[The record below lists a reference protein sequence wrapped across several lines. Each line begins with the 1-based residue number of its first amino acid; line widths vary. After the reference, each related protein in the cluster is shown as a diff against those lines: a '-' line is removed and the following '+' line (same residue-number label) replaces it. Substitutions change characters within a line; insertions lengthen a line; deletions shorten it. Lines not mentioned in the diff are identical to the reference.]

1 MADRA
6 GQQLGPY
13 HLIGLLGQSDWAAV
27 YLGEHLSL
35 HMQVALKVFS
45 LRLTGGDVE
54 RFRTEVSMLA
64 RLRPS
69 ALLRLLDCGMEGD
82 LPFLVMDYAPGGSLR
97 QRHPR
102 GTILPAPLMLSSLQP
117 VVATL
122 QYLHDQGR
130 IHGNIKPENMLL
142 GWRNEVLLSDIGL
155 PLLTQRRQSLL
166 QQQGASAAAYLA
178 PEQLQDQPQ
187 PSSDQY
193 ALGIIVYEWLSG
205 DVPFHGSFDE
215 TAQQHLSV
223 SPMPLREKIPSIS
236 PHVEHVVLKALAKD
250 PHQRFASVRAFAEE
264 LAQACQPTQAT
275 RGEPQ
280 PSSPALLPLV
290 PTVKLSPP
298 ATDAPAPGT
307 IICTYRGHAHR
318 VHAAAWSPDGWHI
331 ASGSWDKTVQIW
343 EATTGKLAFS
353 LEGHTDHV
361 RAVAWSPDGRRLAS
375 AGDDG
380 TVRVWDAA
388 PRGRMLT
395 YRSRA
400 PMVHSLTWSPDG
412 KWIASDSAQMV
423 EVWDSFTG
431 GLRLTYRS
439 HAYGVHAV
447 AWSPD
452 GQYVASA
459 SNDQTV
465 QLWDAIDGHT
475 IFTYRGH
482 ADDVLAVAWS
492 PDGQYL
498 ASGSRDHTVQVWGGV
513 AIGTICT
520 YHGHA
525 SSVHALSWSPDGRR
539 LASAGGDGTVHV
551 WDTATGG
558 NVFIYRGHA
567 STSANRANAV
577 AWSPEGK
584 RLVSAS
590 DDGTVQVWY
599 AS

>member
-353 LEGHTDHV
+353 LEGQC
-361 RAVAWSPDGRRLAS
+361 AQW
-375 AGDDG
+375 
-380 TVRVWDAA
+380 
-388 PRGRMLT
+388 RGR
-395 YRSRA
+395 
-400 PMVHSLTWSPDG
+400 PMGDAW
-412 KWIASDSAQMV
+412 
-423 EVWDSFTG
+423 
-431 GLRLTYRS
+431 LRLGTMARYASGMLPPVAACSPIAVVLRWS
-439 HAYGVHAV
+439 IPSPGRPMESGLPPTALRWWRYGTA
-447 AWSPD
+447 SL
-452 GQYVASA
+452 VASA
-459 SNDQTV
+459 SLIAATPTECMRWPGPRMGSTWPRRV
-465 QLWDAIDGHT
+465 MIRRSSCGMPLTGTRSSPIAAMPMTCWRWPGPRMGSIWPRGAAITRSRSGGAWQLAPSAPIT
-475 IFTYRGH
+475 AMRVVCMLCRGH
-482 ADDVLAVAWS
+482 LMGDAWPRLGGMGRCTSGIPLRGATSSSIAVM
-492 PDGQYL
+492 PV
-498 ASGSRDHTVQVWGGV
+498 RPP
-513 AIGTICT
+513 IG
-520 YHGHA
+520 
-525 SSVHALSWSPDGRR
+525 LMP
-539 LASAGGDGTVHV
+539 
-551 WDTATGG
+551 
-558 NVFIYRGHA
+558 
-567 STSANRANAV
+567 
-577 AWSPEGK
+577 
-584 RLVSAS
+584 
-590 DDGTVQVWY
+590 
-599 AS
+599 